1 MDDALLKIDKMC
13 HAIGFEPSKTR
24 RNQRVHE
31 YYRNYFVAGGKDKE
45 IWENLVKQ
53 GYAAK
58 ASNAIVSSYYYVTQ
72 KGLDFLSSIYK
83 IEFKPMK

>member
-13 HAIGFEPSKTR
+13 HAIGFEPIKIR
-24 RNQRVHE
+24 KNQRVYE

-58 ASNAIVSSYYYVTQ
+58 DSNAIVSSYYYVTQ
-72 KGLDFLSSIYK
+72 KGIDFLSSIYK
-83 IEFKPMK
+83 IKFKPMK

>member
-13 HAIGFEPSKTR
+13 HAVGFDPTKTR
-24 RNQRVHE
+24 KNQRVHE

>member
-1 MDDALLKIDKMC
+1 MDDALFEIDNMC
-13 HAIGFEPSKTR
+13 HALGFDPNKIR
-24 RNQRVHE
+24 KGQRVFE
-31 YYRNYFVAGGKDKE
+31 YYRNYFCAGGKDKE

-72 KGLDFLSSIYK
+72 EGIALLSRLYQIDFRPRK
-83 IEFKPMK
+83 

>member
-1 MDDALLKIDKMC
+1 MDDVLFEIDKMC

-31 YYRNYFVAGGKDKE
+31 YYRNYFCAGGKDKD
-45 IWENLVKQ
+45 IWEKLVKL
-53 GYAAK
+53 GYAGK
-58 ASNAIVSSYYYVTQ
+58 TSNDIVDSYYYVTQ
-72 KGLDFLSSIYK
+72 AGLDFLSDIYK

>member
-13 HAIGFEPSKTR
+13 HAIGFEPNKTR
-24 RNQRVHE
+24 KNQRVHE
-31 YYRNYFVAGGKDKE
+31 YYRNYFCAGGKDKE

-53 GYAAK
+53 GYATK

-72 KGLDFLSSIYK
+72 QGIDFLSSIYK
-83 IEFKPMK
+83 IKFKPMK